1 MTQALGVVLLRI
13 AGMGP
18 ANAMPVVDIKNEFEE
33 AALRVARLLGH
44 ALAAALGF
52 CALGL
57 ISLIP
62 IVVVRILLW
71 LGLAELAG
79 PLHMLEVALLFA
91 DIALSAVVLFA
102 GIAVF
107 AVEAVANAWRRMRM
121 VSKETGHNE

>member
-1 MTQALGVVLLRI
+1 MRAL
-13 AGMGP
+13 
-18 ANAMPVVDIKNEFEE
+18 DIKNEFEG
-33 AALRVARLLGH
+33 AVLPVARLLGH

-62 IVVVRILLW
+62 ILVVKLPLW
-71 LGLAELAG
+71 LGFAELAG
-79 PLHMLEVALLFA
+79 PLRTLEIALLFA
-91 DIALSAVVLFA
+91 DIVLFAVVLFA

-107 AVEAVANAWRRMRM
+107 AVDTISAAWRRIEV